1 MMDEDETRVLGLRGL
16 FVEARRRGDAGAARN
31 IATEAVRL
39 APAATWASDAVL
51 EARCAE
57 RDWRGALEAVER
69 RASLGL
75 LDKRDRQAPPRPCCY
90 DRRCARPGRARSRW
104 GAREAPR
111 MP

>member
-1 MMDEDETRVLGLRGL
+1 MMDDDDTRVLGLRGL
-16 FVEARRRGDAGAARN
+16 FVEARRRGDAGAATQYA
-31 IATEAVRL
+31 IEAARL

-57 RDWRGALEAVER
+57 RDWRGALASIER

-75 LDKRDRQAPPRPCCY
+75 IDKPTAQRQRAVL
-90 DRRCARPGRARSRW
+90 DRRRRARPVRGRPGGRARL
-104 GAREAPR
+104 GAR